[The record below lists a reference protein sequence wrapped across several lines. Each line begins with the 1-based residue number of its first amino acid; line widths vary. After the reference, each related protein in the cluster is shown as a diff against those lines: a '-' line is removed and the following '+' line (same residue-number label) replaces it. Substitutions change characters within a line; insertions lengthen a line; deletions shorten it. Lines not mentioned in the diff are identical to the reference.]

1 MRRLGLVKQKNK
13 YAQFSILLLTNYV
26 GHNIKICTTES
37 AFVLDD
43 KTVGFKKI
51 LFVLLIIGRKIQVEK
66 NSIQSLYA
74 FDNKI

>member
-51 LFVLLIIGRKIQVEK
+51 QFLLIIGRKIQVEK
-66 NSIQSLYA
+66 NLIQSLYA